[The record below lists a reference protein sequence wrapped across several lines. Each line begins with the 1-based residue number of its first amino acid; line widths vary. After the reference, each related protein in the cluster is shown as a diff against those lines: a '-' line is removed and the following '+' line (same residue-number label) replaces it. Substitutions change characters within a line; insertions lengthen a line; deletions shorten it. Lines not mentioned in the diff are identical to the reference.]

1 MMKKYDY
8 DVIVIG
14 GGHAGCEAATASAR
28 VGAKTL
34 LITNKVSTIG
44 AMSCNP
50 AMGGIGKGH
59 LIREIDA
66 LDGVMGRISDLSGI
80 HFQVLNKRK
89 GPAVQ
94 GPRAQIDRGLYAGY
108 MQDEIKNTRGL
119 DTLEASVED
128 FIIKKKGVVSGV
140 ICDGGIKVLAKAT
153 VLTTG
158 TFLNGVIHCGKKT
171 TPGGRIGEPPSLDLS
186 KTLYGFGLSLGRLK
200 TGTPARL
207 SSESINFESLEVQKG
222 DKVPENFSFIS
233 GSITNKQIPCHITH
247 TTKRTHDIIKKNI
260 SKSSIN
266 VGNISGVGPRY
277 CPSIEDKV
285 DRFSEKN
292 SHQIFLEPEGLCSNL
307 IYPNGISTS
316 LPESVQDEFLRTIPG
331 LENVKIEKY
340 GYAIEYD
347 YIDPRE
353 LDHTLAVR
361 SVSGLWLAGQING
374 TTGYEEA
381 AAQGLAAG
389 ANAGLKSLNKKPVF
403 FDRADGYIGVLIDD
417 LVVKGVSEPYRMF
430 TSRSE
435 YRLSLRADNA
445 DERLTDIGIN
455 NNLVGKK
462 RAKIWSKK
470 KDELS
475 RARKGLQLLTIT
487 PNLAQKKGLKIN
499 LDGKKRTA
507 YDILGYSGIV
517 YKDLKKFWAG
527 INDLSPQV
535 EKTISAEALYNRY
548 LVRQKLE
555 IDRFR
560 RDEAKKINPNIDY
573 SKINGLSN
581 EHKEKFT
588 RLRPETLGHAQRI
601 DGVTPAALGLIIAH
615 MKNSKGA

>member
-1 MMKKYDY
+1 MINY

-34 LITNKVSTIG
+34 LVTNKIKTIG

-66 LDGVMGRISDLSGI
+66 LDGVMGRVSDLSGI

-94 GPRAQIDRGLYAGY
+94 GPRAQIDRELYALH
-108 MQDEIKNTRGL
+108 MQNEITKTKNL
-119 DTLEASVED
+119 SVLEASVED
-128 FIIKKKGVVSGV
+128 FIIKKKGA
-140 ICDGGIKVLAKAT
+140 INGIVCNNGDKIYAKET

-171 TPGGRIGEPPSLDLS
+171 TPGGRIGEAPSVGLS

-207 SSESINFESLEVQKG
+207 LSSSIDYTSLEIQKG
-222 DKVPENFSFIS
+222 DLEPENFSFIS
-233 GSITNKQIPCHITH
+233 KKITNRQVPCYITK
-247 TTKRTHDIIKKNI
+247 TTKKTHKIIKKNI
-260 SKSSIN
+260 LSSSIN
-266 VGNISGVGPRY
+266 AGNISGVGPRY

-285 DRFSEKN
+285 DRFSDKD
-292 SHQIFLEPEGLCSNL
+292 SHQIFLEPEGLNSDL
-307 IYPNGISTS
+307 VYPNGISTS
-316 LPESVQDEFLRTIPG
+316 LPEDIQDKFLKTIPG
-331 LENVKIEKY
+331 LENAKIEKY

-353 LDHTLAVR
+353 LDHTLAVMA
-361 SVSGLWLAGQING
+361 VSGLWLAGQING

-381 AAQGLAAG
+381 AAQGLVAG
-389 ANAGLKSLNKKPVF
+389 ANAGLKSLKKENVI
-403 FDRADGYIGVLIDD
+403 FDRADGYIGVLVDD

-445 DERLTDIGIN
+445 DERLTDIGIKIG
-455 NNLVGKK
+455 LVGEKRKK
-462 RAKIWSKK
+462 LWLEKK
-470 KDELS
+470 KELS
-475 RARKGLQLLTIT
+475 DARHKLKSLVIS

-499 LDGKKRTA
+499 LDGKKRSA
-507 YDILGYSGIV
+507 YDILGYSDIV
-517 YKDLKKFWAG
+517 YRDLKRFWTEIKDLP
-527 INDLSPQV
+527 PQI
-535 EKTISAEALYNRY
+535 EKTISAEALYKKY
-548 LVRQKLE
+548 LVRQETE
-555 IDRFR
+555 IERFR
-560 RDEAKKINPNIDY
+560 KEETKKISPNIDY
-573 SKINGLSN
+573 NKISGLSN
-581 EHKEKFT
+581 ENKEK
-588 RLRPETLGHAQRI
+588 LSKLKPKTLGHAQRI
-601 DGVTPAALGLIIAH
+601 DGVTPAAIGLIIAH
-615 MKNSKGA
+615 IKNSTGV

>member
-1 MMKKYDY
+1 MKIY

-14 GGHAGCEAATASAR
+14 GGHAGCEAASASAR

-34 LITNKVSTIG
+34 LITNKKSTIG

-66 LDGVMGRISDLSGI
+66 LDGIMGRMSDLSGI
-80 HFQVLNKRK
+80 HFQILNKRK

-94 GPRAQIDRGLYAGY
+94 GPRAQIDRDLYAQN
-108 MQDEIKNTRGL
+108 MQKEIEETKNL
-119 DTLEASVED
+119 EVLEASVED
-128 FIIKKKGVVSGV
+128 LIIRKKGVVEGV
-140 ICDGGIKVLAKAT
+140 ICQGGLKLISKST

-158 TFLNGVIHCGKKT
+158 TFLNGVIHCGIKT
-171 TPGGRIGEPPSLDLS
+171 TPGGRIGEAPTLGLS
-186 KTLYGFGLSLGRLK
+186 KTLYGFGLTLGRLK

-207 SSESINFESLEVQKG
+207 SSKSIDYSSLEVQRA
-222 DKVPENFSFIS
+222 DKRPENFSFIS
-233 GSITNKQIPCHITH
+233 PKITNRQIPCFITK
-247 TTKRTHDIIKKNI
+247 TTKKTHKIIKKNI
-260 SKSSIN
+260 LKSSIN
-266 VGNISGVGPRY
+266 AGNISGVGPRY

-285 DRFSEKN
+285 DRFSDKD
-292 SHQIFLEPEGLCSNL
+292 SHQIFLEPEGLNSDL
-307 IYPNGISTS
+307 VYPNGISTS
-316 LPESVQDEFLRTIPG
+316 LPEDVQKKFLRTIPG

-353 LDHTLAVR
+353 LDHSLSVR

-381 AAQGLAAG
+381 AAQGLVAG
-389 ANAGLKSLNKKPVF
+389 ANAALKSLSKEKIYFN
-403 FDRADGYIGVLIDD
+403 RADGYIGVLIDD

-445 DERLTDIGIN
+445 DERLTDIGIKYG
-455 NNLVGKK
+455 LVGKNRK
-462 RAKIWSKK
+462 EAWIKK
-470 KDELS
+470 KKELS
-475 RARKGLQLLTIT
+475 LARKNLQSLKIT

-499 LDGKKRTA
+499 LDGKKRSA
-507 YDILGYSGIV
+507 YDILGYSGIE
-517 YKDLKKFWAG
+517 YKDLKKFWSG
-527 INDLSPQV
+527 IVDLTPQV
-535 EKTISAEALYNRY
+535 EKTISAEALYKKY
-548 LVRQKLE
+548 LIRQQ
-555 IDRFR
+555 IDIERFR
-560 RDEAKKINPNIDY
+560 REEAKKINPNIDY
-573 SKINGLSN
+573 RKISGLSN
-581 EHKEKFT
+581 EHKEKLT

-615 MKNSKGA
+615 LKNNRGV

>member
-1 MMKKYDY
+1 MKIY

-14 GGHAGCEAATASAR
+14 GGHAGCEAASASAR

-34 LITNKVSTIG
+34 LITNKKSTIG

-66 LDGVMGRISDLSGI
+66 LDGIMGRMSDLSGI
-80 HFQVLNKRK
+80 HFQILNKRK

-94 GPRAQIDRGLYAGY
+94 GPRAQIDRDLYAQN
-108 MQDEIKNTRGL
+108 MQKEIEETKNL
-119 DTLEASVED
+119 EVLEASVED
-128 FIIKKKGVVSGV
+128 LIIRKKGIVEGV
-140 ICDGGIKVLAKAT
+140 ICRGGLKLISKST

-158 TFLNGVIHCGKKT
+158 TFLNGVIHGGIKT
-171 TPGGRIGEPPSLDLS
+171 TPGGRIGEAPTLGLS
-186 KTLYGFGLSLGRLK
+186 KTLYGFGLTLGRLK

-207 SSESINFESLEVQKG
+207 SSKSIDYSSLEVQRA
-222 DKVPENFSFIS
+222 DKRPENFSFIS
-233 GSITNKQIPCHITH
+233 PKITNRQIPCFITK
-247 TTKRTHDIIKKNI
+247 TTKKTHKIIKKNI
-260 SKSSIN
+260 LKSSIN
-266 VGNISGVGPRY
+266 AGNISGVGPRY

-285 DRFSEKN
+285 DRFSDKD
-292 SHQIFLEPEGLCSNL
+292 SHQIFLEPEGLNSDL
-307 IYPNGISTS
+307 VYPNGISTS
-316 LPESVQDEFLRTIPG
+316 LPEDVQKKFLRTIPG

-353 LDHTLAVR
+353 LDHSLSVR

-381 AAQGLAAG
+381 AAQGLVAG
-389 ANAGLKSLNKKPVF
+389 ANAALKSLNKEKIYF
-403 FDRADGYIGVLIDD
+403 NRADGYIGVLIDD

-445 DERLTDIGIN
+445 DERLTDIGIKYG
-455 NNLVGKK
+455 LVGKNRK
-462 RAKIWSKK
+462 ESWIKK
-470 KDELS
+470 KKELS
-475 RARKGLQLLTIT
+475 LARKNLQSLKIT

-499 LDGKKRTA
+499 LDGKKRSA
-507 YDILGYSGIV
+507 YDILGYSGIE
-517 YKDLKKFWAG
+517 YKDLKKFWSG
-527 INDLSPQV
+527 IVDLTPQV
-535 EKTISAEALYNRY
+535 EKTISAEALYKKY
-548 LVRQKLE
+548 LIRQQ
-555 IDRFR
+555 IDIERFR
-560 RDEAKKINPNIDY
+560 REEAKKINPNIDY
-573 SKINGLSN
+573 RKISGLSN
-581 EHKEKFT
+581 EHKEKLT

-615 MKNSKGA
+615 LKNNRGV

>member
-1 MMKKYDY
+1 MINY

-34 LITNKVSTIG
+34 LVTNKIKTIG

-66 LDGVMGRISDLSGI
+66 LDGVMGRVSDLSGI

-94 GPRAQIDRGLYAGY
+94 GPRAQIDRELYALH
-108 MQDEIKNTRGL
+108 MQNEITKTKNL
-119 DTLEASVED
+119 SVLEASVED
-128 FIIKKKGVVSGV
+128 FIIKKKGA
-140 ICDGGIKVLAKAT
+140 INGIVCNNGDKIYAKET

-171 TPGGRIGEPPSLDLS
+171 TPGGRIGEAPSVGLS

-207 SSESINFESLEVQKG
+207 LSSSIDYTSLEIQKG
-222 DKVPENFSFIS
+222 DLEPENFSFIS
-233 GSITNKQIPCHITH
+233 KKITNRQVPCYITK
-247 TTKRTHDIIKKNI
+247 TTKKTHKIIKKNI
-260 SKSSIN
+260 LSSSIN
-266 VGNISGVGPRY
+266 AGNISGVGPRY

-285 DRFSEKN
+285 DRFSDKD
-292 SHQIFLEPEGLCSNL
+292 SHQIFLEPEGLSSDL
-307 IYPNGISTS
+307 VYPNGISTS
-316 LPESVQDEFLRTIPG
+316 LPEDIQDKFLKTIPG
-331 LENVKIEKY
+331 LENAKIEKY

-353 LDHTLAVR
+353 LDHTLAVMA
-361 SVSGLWLAGQING
+361 VSGLWLAGQING

-381 AAQGLAAG
+381 AAQGLVAG
-389 ANAGLKSLNKKPVF
+389 ANAGLKSLKKENVI
-403 FDRADGYIGVLIDD
+403 FDRADGYIGVLVDD

-445 DERLTDIGIN
+445 DERLTDIGIKIG
-455 NNLVGKK
+455 LVGEKRKK
-462 RAKIWSKK
+462 LWLEKK
-470 KDELS
+470 KELS
-475 RARKGLQLLTIT
+475 DARHKLKSLVIS

-499 LDGKKRTA
+499 LDGKKRSA
-507 YDILGYSGIV
+507 YDILGYSDIV
-517 YKDLKKFWAG
+517 YRDLKRFWTEIKDLP
-527 INDLSPQV
+527 PQI
-535 EKTISAEALYNRY
+535 EKTISAEALYKKY
-548 LVRQKLE
+548 LVRQETE
-555 IDRFR
+555 IERFR
-560 RDEAKKINPNIDY
+560 KEETKKISPNIDY
-573 SKINGLSN
+573 NKISGLSN
-581 EHKEKFT
+581 ENKEK
-588 RLRPETLGHAQRI
+588 LSKLKPKTLGHAQRI
-601 DGVTPAALGLIIAH
+601 DGVTPAAIGLIIAH
-615 MKNSKGA
+615 IKNSTGV

>member
-1 MMKKYDY
+1 MINY
-8 DVIVIG
+8 DVIIIG

-34 LITNKVSTIG
+34 LVTNKLKTIG

-66 LDGVMGRISDLSGI
+66 LDGVMGRVSDLSGI

-94 GPRAQIDRGLYAGY
+94 GPRAQIDRELYALH
-108 MQDEIKNTRGL
+108 MQNEIINTKNL
-119 DTLEASVED
+119 SVLEASVED
-128 FIIKKKGVVSGV
+128 FIVRKKGA
-140 ICDGGIKVLAKAT
+140 INGIVCSNGEKIYANQT

-171 TPGGRIGEPPSLDLS
+171 TPGGRVGEAPSVGLS

-207 SSESINFESLEVQKG
+207 LSSSIDYTSLEIQKG
-222 DKVPENFSFIS
+222 DSEPENFSFIS
-233 GSITNKQIPCHITH
+233 KKITNRQVPCYITK
-247 TTKRTHDIIKKNI
+247 TTKKTHKIIKKNI
-260 SKSSIN
+260 LSSSIN
-266 VGNISGVGPRY
+266 AGNISGVGPRY

-285 DRFSEKN
+285 DRFSDKD
-292 SHQIFLEPEGLCSNL
+292 SHQIFLEPEGLNSDL
-307 IYPNGISTS
+307 VYPNGISTS
-316 LPESVQDEFLRTIPG
+316 LPEDIQDKFLKTIPG

-353 LDHTLAVR
+353 LDHTLAVMA
-361 SVSGLWLAGQING
+361 VSGLWLAGQING

-381 AAQGLAAG
+381 AAQGLVAG
-389 ANAGLKSLNKKPVF
+389 ANAGLKSLKKEKII
-403 FDRADGYIGVLIDD
+403 FDRADGYIGVLVDD

-445 DERLTDIGIN
+445 DERLTDIGIKVG
-455 NNLVGKK
+455 LVGEK
-462 RAKIWSKK
+462 REKLWLEKK
-470 KDELS
+470 KDLFD
-475 RARKGLQLLTIT
+475 ARHKLKSLVIS

-499 LDGKKRTA
+499 LDGKKRSA
-507 YDILGYSGIV
+507 YDILGYSDIV
-517 YKDLKKFWAG
+517 YRDLKRFWTEIKDLP
-527 INDLSPQV
+527 PQI
-535 EKTISAEALYNRY
+535 EKTISAEALYKKY
-548 LVRQKLE
+548 LVRQE
-555 IDRFR
+555 IEIERFR
-560 RDEAKKINPNIDY
+560 KEETKRINLDIDY
-573 SKINGLSN
+573 NKISGLSN
-581 EHKEKFT
+581 ENKEKLSK
-588 RLRPETLGHAQRI
+588 LRPKTLGHAQRI
-601 DGVTPAALGLIIAH
+601 DGVTPAAIGLIIAH
-615 MKNSKGA
+615 IKNSKGA

>member
-1 MMKKYDY
+1 MKIY

-14 GGHAGCEAATASAR
+14 GGHAGCEAASASAR

-34 LITNKVSTIG
+34 LITNKKSTIG

-66 LDGVMGRISDLSGI
+66 LDGIMGRMSDLSGI
-80 HFQVLNKRK
+80 HFQILNKRK

-94 GPRAQIDRGLYAGY
+94 GPRAQIDRDLYAQN
-108 MQDEIKNTRGL
+108 MQKEIEETKNL
-119 DTLEASVED
+119 EVLEASVED
-128 FIIKKKGVVSGV
+128 LIIRKKGVVEGV
-140 ICDGGIKVLAKAT
+140 ICQGGLKLISKST

-158 TFLNGVIHCGKKT
+158 TFLNGVIHCGIKT
-171 TPGGRIGEPPSLDLS
+171 TPGGRIGEAPTLGLS
-186 KTLYGFGLSLGRLK
+186 KTLYGFGLTLGRLK

-207 SSESINFESLEVQKG
+207 SSKSIDYSSLEVQRA
-222 DKVPENFSFIS
+222 DKRPENFSFIS
-233 GSITNKQIPCHITH
+233 PKITNRQIPCFITK
-247 TTKRTHDIIKKNI
+247 TTKNTHKIIKKNI
-260 SKSSIN
+260 LKSSIN
-266 VGNISGVGPRY
+266 AGNISGVGPRY

-285 DRFSEKN
+285 DRFSDKD
-292 SHQIFLEPEGLCSNL
+292 SHQIFLEPEGLNSDL
-307 IYPNGISTS
+307 VYPNGISTS
-316 LPESVQDEFLRTIPG
+316 LPEDVQKKFLRTIPG

-353 LDHTLAVR
+353 LDHSLSVR

-381 AAQGLAAG
+381 AAQGLVAG
-389 ANAGLKSLNKKPVF
+389 ANAALKSLNKEKIYF
-403 FDRADGYIGVLIDD
+403 NRADGYIGVLIDD

-445 DERLTDIGIN
+445 DERLTDIGIKYG
-455 NNLVGKK
+455 LVGKNRK
-462 RAKIWSKK
+462 ESWAKK
-470 KDELS
+470 KKELLL
-475 RARKGLQLLTIT
+475 ARKNLQLLKIT

-499 LDGKKRTA
+499 LDGKKRSA
-507 YDILGYSGIV
+507 YDILGYSGIE
-517 YKDLKKFWAG
+517 YKDLKKFWSG
-527 INDLSPQV
+527 IVDLTPQV
-535 EKTISAEALYNRY
+535 EKTISAEALYKKY
-548 LVRQKLE
+548 LIRQQ
-555 IDRFR
+555 IDIERFR
-560 RDEAKKINPNIDY
+560 REEAKKINPNIDY
-573 SKINGLSN
+573 RKISGLSN
-581 EHKEKFT
+581 EHKEKLT

-615 MKNSKGA
+615 LKNNRGA